1 MVTRLGVLLI
11 GCLAAFGACAAE
23 VAGVQLDDRA
33 HVGSTDLVLNG
44 AGLRKRLFF
53 QVYAMGLYLPSKAA
67 TAEGALA
74 AGGNKRVQIHMLR
87 DVSAA
92 EFSSALME
100 GVQANQSQEESRAL
114 EGRVSQF
121 VATLMEL
128 KEARKGMRFALDW
141 NAGGTQLMVD
151 GKPTGKPIEGED
163 FYRALLRIWLGA
175 HPVQEDLK
183 KALLGN
189 P

>member
-1 MVTRLGVLLI
+1 MATRVGAFLIACLLA
-11 GCLAAFGACAAE
+11 CGACAAE
-23 VAGVQLDDRA
+23 VAGVQIDDRA
-33 HVGSTDLVLNG
+33 HVGSSDLILNG

-53 QVYAMGLYLPSKAA
+53 QVYAMGLYLPSKVS
-67 TAEGALA
+67 TAEAALGAQGA
-74 AGGNKRVQIHMLR
+74 KRVQIHMLR

-100 GVQANQSQEESRAL
+100 GVQANQSEAEGRAL

-121 VATLMEL
+121 VATIMEL

-141 NAGGTQLMVD
+141 NAGSTQLVVD
-151 GKPTGKPIEGED
+151 GRPAGKPIEGED
-163 FYRALLRIWLGA
+163 FYRALLRIWLGT

>member
-1 MVTRLGVLLI
+1 
-11 GCLAAFGACAAE
+11 
-23 VAGVQLDDRA
+23 
-33 HVGSTDLVLNG
+33 
-44 AGLRKRLFF
+44 
-53 QVYAMGLYLPSKAA
+53 
-67 TAEGALA
+67 
-74 AGGNKRVQIHMLR
+74 MLR

-100 GVQANQSQEESRAL
+100 GVQANQSEEEARAL
-114 EGRVSQF
+114 EARVSQF
-121 VATLMEL
+121 VATIMEL

-141 NAGGTQLMVD
+141 SAGGTQLMVD
-151 GKPTGKPIEGED
+151 GKPVGKAIEGED

-175 HPVQEDLK
+175 HPVQDDLK